1 MEIKLN
7 ENLSFSQYG
16 KSFQDRL
23 SFLILEDRIF
33 SDRMSEVLK
42 VEFLESKYLQWFVD
56 KIFEY
61 KKQFKVHPSR
71 DTMDTLI
78 RSTLSAEN
86 ELLQKQVVE
95 YYTRMITTTID
106 NADYIKKE
114 SIDFCRKQKL
124 HEGMLKSVPLLK
136 TNSFEAIR
144 KIINDSLKAGEEIDS
159 GHDYLADFEKRYV
172 ENVREPITTGF
183 PEIDK
188 ITNGGIG
195 RGEYSILLA
204 ATGAGKTMMLV
215 SMAAAA
221 LKDGKNVVFY
231 TLELRSEVIGLRF
244 DACLSGIPIDELK
257 DKKDEILLKIKGVS
271 GKLIIKHYPKK
282 SASLATIKLHQDRL
296 RSQGF
301 ITDEIVVD
309 YLDLLK
315 PISVKKELRMEIGET
330 NDEFEALCQENNIA
344 GITASQVNRTGASS
358 NLVLMEHT
366 SEAFNRHF
374 GSYLTLSLTRN
385 NIDKQNN
392 TGKIAVLKNRNG
404 YDGMAYNIFMDPAIV
419 DIKIIGEYDPDK
431 DSSSQIDPEEE
442 KRRLKEKYKKFKQN
456 YGA

>member
-1 MEIKLN
+1 MN